1 LSKLISVVI
10 IKKIKTKSIMESI
23 EVRKVIELNDLK
35 NLKIIFAKFIFVI
48 KDYLEITIEQKKFD
62 EMYSKL
68 ILTSI
73 TSEKLEILVNLNY
86 PS

>member
-1 LSKLISVVI
+1 
-10 IKKIKTKSIMESI
+10 MESI